1 MRTRAIFGTVAL
13 VAATLPLT
21 VGVPPASATPP
32 IPQPTPANRVVTFYW
47 GLANRQAQAEQALK
61 AISNPASPTFRRY
74 LSASAVRDQFGA
86 TNKTIRIVK
95 RYVASKGLRARVDK
109 SRLVVAVTGTAGQFQ
124 TAFGQP
130 IQNITSGQF
139 IDYGP
144 ENPPTLPAAITR
156 AAPWPVWVSTVQ
168 LPTERS
174 GHHRNLKRL
183 RTIRS
188 RTVSYPKNQGTLIH
202 SCKAVRDSPYAAYM
216 MSVGQVARA
225 YRLTRL
231 QPKYRGDVG
240 RPQIG
245 IIAQGSGF
253 QDSLVA
259 LQKACSGVSG
269 TPARVFAP
277 GNSVPLAPG
286 DEGNLDVQM
295 VVAAMVH
302 AGRFPVYETN
312 SANTGMFLA
321 YLSALNSANR
331 PSVLSNSYGSCE
343 QQLPQ
348 NTRPITDAVLTRLAL
363 VGTSALVA
371 AGDRG
376 SSSCVNNETGLGNTS
391 AAVTYP
397 ASSKFVTAVGGTRLV
412 LNRAN
417 AIKQEVSWNDTA
429 WTVKYGGGG
438 GSSKLFPRPWWQPAA
453 GTGNPAMRAVPDIS
467 AHAEATFPG
476 YPIFFAAAYPNNVVP
491 EGGTS
496 AATPLIAAG
505 IALINAHRTSRGA
518 PELGFLNP
526 WLYQLPRGTLR
537 DVTVGTNDVYGIGC
551 CRARRGYD
559 RASGLGS
566 PNFGALLAH
575 SG

>member
-1 MRTRAIFGTVAL
+1 MRAKSIFVSVAL
-13 VAATLPLT
+13 IAATIPAALIAQ
-21 VGVPPASATPP
+21 PASATPP
-32 IPQPTPANRVVTFYW
+32 GPEPTPPNQLITFYW
-47 GLANRQAQAEQALK
+47 GLASRQAQAEERLK
-61 AISNPASPTFRRY
+61 AISDPASPTFRQY
-74 LSASAVRDQFGA
+74 LGVAAVSKQFGA
-86 TNKTIRIVK
+86 TNRTIRTVK
-95 RYVASKGLRARVDK
+95 NYVASKGLRARIDK
-109 SRLVVAVTGTAGQFQ
+109 SRLVVAVTGTAGQFE

-130 IQNITSGQF
+130 IQSFTSGQF

-144 ENPPTLPAAITR
+144 QNNPIFPRAISR
-156 AAPWPVWVSTVQ
+156 VVPWPIWVSTVQ
-168 LPTERS
+168 LPTARS
-174 GHHRNLKRL
+174 SDPNLKRL
-183 RTIRS
+183 SKIRT
-188 RTVSYPKNQGTLIH
+188 RTLTYPRNKGTLIH
-202 SCKAVRDSPYAAYM
+202 SCKAVKESPYGPYM
-216 MSVGQVARA
+216 MSVGQAASA
-225 YRLTRL
+225 YKLTGL

-240 RPQIG
+240 RPSIG
-245 IIAQGSGF
+245 IIAEGSGF

-259 LQKACSGVSG
+259 QQKACSGVSG
-269 TPARVFAP
+269 TPVRVFTP
-277 GNSVPLAPG
+277 GNSAPLAGG

-312 SANTGMFLA
+312 SANTGLFLA
-321 YLSALNSANR
+321 YLSALNSADR

-376 SSSCVNNETGLGNTS
+376 SSSCVNNDTGVGDTS

-412 LNRAN
+412 LNRSN
-417 AIKQEVSWNDTA
+417 NIKQEVAWNDTV
-429 WTVKYGGGG
+429 WTIKYAGGG
-438 GSSKLFPRPWWQPAA
+438 GSSVMIPRPWWQPAI
-453 GTGNPAMRAVPDIS
+453 GTGNPAKRAVPDIS

-476 YPIFFAAAYPNNVVP
+476 YPIFFAQAYPNNVAP

-496 AATPLIAAG
+496 AATPLVAAG
-505 IALINAHRTSRGA
+505 IALINSHRMSRGA
-518 PELGFLNP
+518 PALGFLNP
-526 WLYQLPRGTLR
+526 WLYQLPPEVLR

-566 PNFGALLAH
+566 PNFEAMLAH
-575 SG
+575 AD